1 MKYFVQVAQLSKR
14 NPAQIETWFPNSP
27 NALTHAGSHWGEPW
41 RCTVSGESVAHMC
54 LLAHLSLCSSRKG
67 LARFQF
73 LKLLSICPACA
84 AFPDAPALLG
94 IQARCMGNGSSSQ
107 QTLSFFPSR
116 LPLPTRHLGRNLS
129 AHQTGIL
136 PLAAPWNQNQ
146 VPSGCLGL
154 NSRAPILWSWLCM
167 SLGLLLCMLC
177 RRPSALACPSS
188 HSTDLVLLS

>member
-1 MKYFVQVAQLSKR
+1 M
-14 NPAQIETWFPNSP
+14 
-27 NALTHAGSHWGEPW
+27 G
-41 RCTVSGESVAHMC
+41 

-107 QTLSFFPSR
+107 KTLSFFPSQ

-129 AHQTGIL
+129 ASPGSTLKSEPGTFRVPRVKFQGTHSLKLALHVSGPPPLHAVQASKCIGLSLLPQHRPCFVVLIDFPSVSVGYL
-136 PLAAPWNQNQ
+136 PLQIYVTTLSQ
-146 VPSGCLGL
+146 GCMCGVFLYVFFCSQG
-154 NSRAPILWSWLCM
+154 SQ
-167 SLGLLLCMLC
+167 G
-177 RRPSALACPSS
+177 
-188 HSTDLVLLS
+188 